1 MANLRFLQVLRKLD
15 KSKYAILLLAAVGAI
30 LFVAVRSFQ
39 SDPGAVDPTPD
50 ATLVPPFTA
59 EAPKA
64 DPVLISPVAGTTV
77 VAGEIELR
85 GQGEQGYSL
94 RVRDA
99 NSNLLASTPI
109 DTQGQW
115 STVIEIT
122 QPGEVALTLELIDPT
137 GELVASADPI
147 LLNVAGASIAL
158 QTPSLEPP
166 AAVRESMVLTDSSE
180 SGATG
185 EIVVA
190 TSTPTSTP
198 VPPELDRVEFD
209 PVRGRTVIAGSGF
222 PGDILRVMSNGE
234 LLSATIVDAA
244 GRWQM
249 TMDLPGGA
257 IYDLK
262 VENITLNGVVRAT
275 APAVQVNVP
284 SPTATHTP
292 SPTATHTPS
301 PTATHTPSPTATH
314 TPSPTAPHTPS
325 PTATLTPSPTATRT
339 PSPTATRTPSPT
351 ATHTPIP
358 LVFLLPPEFGS
369 GLNILAGSGTPGR
382 TVQIWIDGA
391 PVGTITVDPQGNWEL
406 PVELVN
412 RGIYTFQ
419 VESLDVAGD
428 VILRLEPVPAEV
440 LAVGLEGSVA
450 VSDSAQAMS
459 KPTTQ
464 PSSLPS
470 TGAALPVESIAL
482 TVLVSLLAVLVLAWI
497 DRRSSRP
504 S

>member
-292 SPTATHTPS
+292 SPTATHTP
-301 PTATHTPSPTATH
+301 
-314 TPSPTAPHTPS
+314 
-325 PTATLTPSPTATRT
+325 
-339 PSPTATRTPSPT
+339 
-351 ATHTPIP
+351 IP
-358 LVFLLPPEFGS
+358 LVFLLPPELGS